1 VALVVEE
8 IRVDGTGLAW
18 VAPRGDWK
26 SYEAAVLPAEGT
38 PILGAGLSE
47 RKTGP
52 YVPNVETSPLVRDER
67 GWLKLVG

>member
-18 VAPRGDWK
+18 VAPRGDGK
-26 SYEAAVLPAEGT
+26 SYEAAGLPAEGT

-47 RKTGP
+47 RKRGVKHAEVIT
-52 YVPNVETSPLVRDER
+52 VWLVQNDR
-67 GWLKLVG
+67 GWLRLAG